1 MTHTHSLRSKL
12 TAAFLLNTLLVLLL
26 VAGLANVLLERQ
38 FTGYVV
44 AKQQRTIDQTLNLL
58 TANYHAWNGGWDT
71 VTLESIG
78 MSALEQGLILRVE
91 DTTGRAVW
99 DAQQHNSGMCA
110 ALLRNMAQNMAG
122 RSPSFQG
129 GYTEQRSPLAVD
141 GQTVGTA
148 VVGFYGPYYFSDSDV
163 AFLDTLNALLGWVAL
178 AALLGS
184 AALGIWMARR
194 LSRPL
199 RQVSAAAQ
207 QIAAGHLD
215 VRVQEPSTTRE
226 TAELTGTINR
236 LAETLG
242 QQEALRRRLTADVAH
257 ELRTPLATVQSHLEA
272 MIDGVWQPEPA
283 RLRSC
288 HEELLRLSTLVGD
301 LERLTQVES
310 EGLTL
315 KLIRVDLSALLGR
328 LAATFE
334 VAFQSAGVELRFTPL
349 ETWVTADEDKMSQ
362 VFVNLIANA
371 LKHTPAGGSVTLG
384 ADGES
389 TVTVRDTGCG
399 IGPEDLPHI
408 FERFYR
414 TDQSR
419 SRTTGG
425 SGIGLSIARSIV
437 EAHHGTITVESVP
450 GQGSVFRV
458 TLPRD

>member
-26 VAGLANVLLERQ
+26 VAGLANVLLNRQ
-38 FTGYVV
+38 FTNYVM

-58 TANYHAWNGGWDT
+58 AANYHAWNGGWDT

-91 DTTGRAVW
+91 DTAGHAVW

-122 RSPSFQG
+122 RSPIFQG

-148 VVGFYGPYYFSDSDV
+148 VVGYYGPYYFSDSDV

-207 QIAAGHLD
+207 QIASGHLD
-215 VRVQEPSTTRE
+215 VRVQEPATTRE
-226 TAELTGTINR
+226 TAELTETINR

-242 QQEALRRRLTADVAH
+242 RQEALRRRLTADVAH

-310 EGLTL
+310 QGLTL
-315 KLIRVDLSALLGR
+315 KLGRVNLSALLGR
-328 LAATFE
+328 LAANFE
-334 VAFQSAGVELRFTPL
+334 GAFQAAGVELRFDPK

-362 VFVNLIANA
+362 VLVNLIANA
-371 LKHTPAGGSVTLG
+371 LQHTPTGGSVTLE
-384 ADGES
+384 ADGDS
-389 TVTVRDTGCG
+389 AVTVRDTGCG
-399 IGPEDLPHI
+399 IAVEDLPLI

-419 SRTTGG
+419 SRATGG

-437 EAHHGTITVESVP
+437 EAHHGTITAESVP

-458 TLPRD
+458 TLPRN